1 MSNWLDDLDALPD
14 LRKKPKRKPKAPK
27 TPKVKGQQSH
37 IRGETHAF
45 ISVSLSQFNQSRP
58 KNQRAFGGD
67 IILPV
72 FRRFLLRELVKAK
85 YDPSHILGI
94 SPYWPEHNLI
104 NWSLA

>member
-1 MSNWLDDLDALPD
+1 MSNWLDDLDTLPD
-14 LRKKPKRKPKAPK
+14 LRKKSTRKPK
-27 TPKVKGQQSH
+27 TPKLKGQASH

-45 ISVSLSQFNQSRP
+45 ISVSLNQFNQSRP

-85 YDPSHILGI
+85 YTPSHILGI
-94 SPYWPEHNLI
+94 SPFWPEHNLI
-104 NWSLA
+104 NWEI